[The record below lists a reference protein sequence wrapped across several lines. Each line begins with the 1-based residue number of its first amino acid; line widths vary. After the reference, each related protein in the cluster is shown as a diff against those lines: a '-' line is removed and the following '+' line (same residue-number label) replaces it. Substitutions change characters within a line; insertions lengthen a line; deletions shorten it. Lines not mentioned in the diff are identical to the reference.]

1 MTNLH
6 ENFII
11 HYVLI
16 CIIFYLIGSFPTAY
30 VVMKKKFGKDI
41 TKEGSG
47 NVGAYNSFEVSNSK
61 HIGIIVLVLDFL
73 KGFIPAL
80 IMTRILEIPFFF
92 SIIPLILLVFGHNF
106 SVWLRF
112 KGGMGLATSA
122 GIFCALNFWIVII
135 WCLLYYPAY
144 AIRKDITIGNVAATL
159 LLPLIIVFLKPFLAA
174 GYTQDFELLFA
185 FSSSICL
192 IILLKHIKPI
202 LKIIKD
208 SK

>member
-1 MTNLH
+1 MTNLP

-11 HYVLI
+11 NYVLI
-16 CIIFYLIGSFPTAY
+16 CIIFYLIGSFPTAF
-30 VVMKKKFGKDI
+30 VVMKKRFGKDI

-61 HIGIIVLVLDFL
+61 YIGIIVFVLDFL

-80 IMTRILEIPFFF
+80 IMARILEVPFLF
-92 SIIPLILLVFGHNF
+92 SMIPLILIVSGHNF
-106 SVWLRF
+106 SVWLKF
-112 KGGMGLATSA
+112 KGGRGLATGA

-144 AIRKDITIGNVAATL
+144 LVKKDIHIGNVAATL
-159 LLPLIIVFLKPFLAA
+159 LLPLVIIFLRPFLAS

-185 FSSSICL
+185 FSSSISL
-192 IILLKHIKPI
+192 IILLKHINPI